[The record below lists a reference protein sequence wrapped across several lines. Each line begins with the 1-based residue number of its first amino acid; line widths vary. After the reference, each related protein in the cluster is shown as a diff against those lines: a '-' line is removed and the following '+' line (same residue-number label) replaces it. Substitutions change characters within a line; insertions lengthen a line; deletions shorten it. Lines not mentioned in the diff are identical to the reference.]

1 MIQIKYSIYPDP
13 KEELTLEEWLAE
25 FKVGRMAPKVDN
37 GRAREM
43 MSMWD
48 GPEKSFFDKVLEDV
62 KILSIFRS

>member
-1 MIQIKYSIYPDP
+1 MEQIEYTMYPDTR
-13 KEELTLEEWLAE
+13 LSLEEWMQE

-37 GRAREM
+37 GRAKEM

-48 GPEKSFFDKVLEDV
+48 GPTKNFFDKVLEDV